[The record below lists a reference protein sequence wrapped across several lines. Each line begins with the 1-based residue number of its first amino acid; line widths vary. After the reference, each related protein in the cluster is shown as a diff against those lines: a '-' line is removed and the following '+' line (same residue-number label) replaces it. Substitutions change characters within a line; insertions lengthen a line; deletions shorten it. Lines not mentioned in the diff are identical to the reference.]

1 MEDTILTLSMMI
13 KTNTFGIILLTAT
26 IINMILLIAY
36 ISKTNRE
43 NRNHQDLLRKLGNG
57 DNINDLIRKYIDDV
71 EDIKEQ
77 ADRLNDRCSD
87 IENNLE
93 KCIQKVGVVRYST
106 YNKGSDLCFAIALL
120 DFEDNGVV
128 INGVYSRDNTTS
140 TYAKPI
146 TNGASKYTLTK
157 EEQDAIDIAK
167 NSGYKYYMKV

>member
-1 MEDTILTLSMMI
+1 MFTLSMII
-13 KTNTFGIILLTAT
+13 KANTFGIVVLTVT

-43 NRNHQDLLRKLGNG
+43 RRSHEELLKKLGNG
-57 DNINDLIRKYIDDV
+57 DNIGDLMRKYIEDV
-71 EDIKEQ
+71 DKIKEGQ
-77 ADRLNDRCSD
+77 EKLNNRCND

-93 KCIQKVGVVRYST
+93 KCIQKLGVVRYST